1 MYKTPANC
9 PNNPSLEACVVVVR
23 ANRREGDFAM
33 EALHP
38 CTIAEKELETQTETQ
53 QCCGISPSY
62 VLKWPA
68 LPDIGKFLFIQSF
81 PPNI

>member
-1 MYKTPANC
+1 
-9 PNNPSLEACVVVVR
+9 
-23 ANRREGDFAM
+23 M

-68 LPDIGKFLFIQSF
+68 HPDIGKFLFIQSF
-81 PPNI
+81 PPNM